1 MLRKSRLSDHESLI
15 RPRSSRLSKTGADE
29 SEAVTPGRLHPVK
42 SASIL
47 VKENEAEV
55 KNEPCVTT
63 IAQASGRSRQ
73 TASSEQGVEVNNADV
88 KLRRLSKNPLLRRGH
103 ALTYAALFLFT
114 IILYARPA
122 ESYPSPLTASIALI
136 VGLLTLGIFFC
147 SQLALE
153 GTLSARPR
161 EVNLILLFCLTGLLS
176 IPLAINPSEAWL
188 QFSGTFIRCIVI
200 FIVMVNAVRTERR
213 LKWLLL
219 LAIAVSCLLSLGALN
234 DYRLGLL
241 TVEGYRVA
249 GVGEGIFGNSN
260 DMAFYLVTIMPI
272 AIVLIFAARG
282 VARKVVLSLSVV
294 LMMGA
299 IVVTYSRGAFLG
311 GLVALGFLGWKL
323 GRSNRLTV
331 FALGALVLVTF
342 LALAPGNYSL
352 RILSIFVPSLDS
364 VGSSG
369 ARRGEL
375 FRSLY
380 VAIRHPVFG
389 IGMGNYPTEMS
400 YTGLVTHN
408 AYTQVA
414 AEMGTAALV
423 IYTMFIVTPLKRLG
437 QIARETLTTRSSSRY
452 YYLAVGLQAS
462 LLAYL
467 VSSFFASVAYLWYVY
482 YLVAYAVC
490 LRRMYESETG
500 RIIVPEKR
508 KGKARG
514 APQVVSLAGGE
525 SGTVTT

>member
-1 MLRKSRLSDHESLI
+1 MLRKSRLSDHEPLN

-29 SEAVTPGRLHPVK
+29 LEAVTPGRFQPVK

-47 VKENEAEV
+47 IKEIEAEV
-55 KNEPCVTT
+55 KNESCVTT
-63 IAQASGRSRQ
+63 IARASGRSRQ
-73 TASSEQGVEVNNADV
+73 TAASKQGVEVNNADV

-122 ESYPSPLTASIALI
+122 EFYPSPLTASIALI

-161 EVNLILLFCLTGLLS
+161 ELNLILLFCLTGLLS

-219 LAIAVSCLLSLGALN
+219 LAIVVSCWLSVGALN

-241 TVEGYRVA
+241 TVEGYRVG
-249 GVGEGIFGNSN
+249 GVGKGIFGNSN
-260 DMAFYLVTIMPI
+260 DMALYLVTTMPI
-272 AIVLIFAARG
+272 AIGLIFAARG
-282 VARKVVLSLSVV
+282 LVKKVVFAVSVV
-294 LMMGA
+294 LMIGA

-311 GLVALGFLGWKL
+311 ALVALGFMAWQL
-323 GRSNRLTV
+323 GRTRRLIIL
-331 FALGALVLVTF
+331 ALGTLVILVF
-342 LALAPGNYSL
+342 LALAPGNYAV
-352 RILSIFVPSLDS
+352 RILSIFVPSLDT
-364 VGSSG
+364 VGSSS
-369 ARRGEL
+369 ARQGEL
-375 FRSLY
+375 FRSIH
-380 VAIRHPVFG
+380 VALRHPLFG
-389 IGMGNYPTEMS
+389 IGMGNYASEMS
-400 YTGLVTHN
+400 YRGLVTHN

-414 AEMGTAALV
+414 AEMGLAALAV
-423 IYTMFIVTPLKRLG
+423 YMMFVVAPLKKLG
-437 QIARETLTTRSSSRY
+437 QIARQTITERADSHY

-490 LRRMYESETG
+490 LRRVYKSETG
-500 RIIVPEKR
+500 RIVVLEKR
-508 KGKARG
+508 KTKKHALRV
-514 APQVVSLAGGE
+514 ASLAGGE
-525 SGTVTT
+525 GGTVTT